1 MRMIIQK
8 GLHIFDQ
15 SFHALARESNYEPI
29 PIFCN
34 DFETSCVV
42 FAVFTEN
49 RTHLDGVNYRKIW
62 HGFFP
67 LALQR
72 HRSLRV

>member
-34 DFETSCVV
+34 DFETRCVV

-49 RTHLDGVNYRKIW
+49 RTHLDGVISVRF
-62 HGFFP
+62 GTAFSP
-67 LALQR
+67 GPPTP
-72 HRSLRV
+72 